1 MSTNTTS
8 EQAKPKP
15 CTIEDVKV
23 SLTFYQIS
31 DVNED
36 GEPTGELEMVQE
48 LDERP
53 YWTCNGHLCG
63 LEFRS
68 WDEVKEHLAEEAK

>member
-1 MSTNTTS
+1 MN
-8 EQAKPKP
+8 EQAQAKP

-23 SLTFYQIS
+23 SLTFYQVS
-31 DVNED
+31 DVDEN
-36 GEPTGELEMVQE
+36 GEPTGEPEMTQE

-53 YWTCNGHLCG
+53 YYTCNGHLCG

-68 WDEVKEHLAEEAK
+68 WEDVQEHLAEEAKQ